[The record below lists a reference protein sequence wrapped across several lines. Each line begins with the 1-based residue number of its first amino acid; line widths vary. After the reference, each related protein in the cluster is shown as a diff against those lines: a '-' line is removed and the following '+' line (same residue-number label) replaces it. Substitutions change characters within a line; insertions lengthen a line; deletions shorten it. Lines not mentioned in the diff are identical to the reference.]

1 MLVKRKPIFKI
12 HIKNLI
18 HFLLWIHY
26 LSKVLKLVLKIV
38 KLCRTMFSQ
47 LIHLV
52 SFIDYFLEIKNFDTQ
67 RVGNYLPF
75 RPFVLAL
82 YIAIYKFA
90 KFLMQFLK
98 PSTTIEFTELKNA
111 LVSNLIS
118 ECNRSSRRKCSVRK
132 GVLRNYAKFTGK
144 HLCQSLFLI
153 KLQAWDLIEYDPLF
167 TTLPQ
172 NKDIAICA
180 NKNQKQCKVD
190 ISRKFWP
197 AWFT

>member
-38 KLCRTMFSQ
+38 KLCRTMCSQ
-47 LIHLV
+47 LIQLV

-82 YIAIYKFA
+82 YIAKSKFG

-111 LVSNLIS
+111 LVS

-167 TTLPQ
+167 TILPQ

-180 NKNQKQCKVD
+180 NKNQK
-190 ISRKFWP
+190 
-197 AWFT
+197 